1 MKQLLDFI
9 SNLIPITGNST
20 ADTIIFFVIGAIA
33 FAVAWMI
40 TGAMASAVDYDSNTM
55 SGIHWLIRGI
65 IFIGLMLFAI
75 GLTHLVKWFLSFEWW
90 VYLIIR
96 ISICLVGGGIIFLK
110 VYLKKKKP
118 KPTIE
123 EE

>member
-20 ADTIIFFVIGAIA
+20 ADTILFFVIGAIA
-33 FAVAWMI
+33 FAVAWGI
-40 TGAMASAVDYDSNTM
+40 TGLVASGVDYDSDAM
-55 SGIHWLIRGI
+55 SGIHWLVRGI

-75 GLTHLVKWFLSFEWW
+75 GITHFIRWFLSFDWW
-90 VYLIIR
+90 VYLIIG
-96 ISICLVGGGIIFLK
+96 ISVCLIASGIIFLK

-118 KPTIE
+118 IATE
-123 EE
+123 E